1 MTERGW
7 MRTHTAPHAVA
18 GAASGES
25 APEVVVRLRSE
36 LQRRGMDLVY
46 CADGTAAREFLL
58 SRIPAGATVMNGG
71 STTLDQIGVLAALA
85 DGPYQYLRP
94 PLKAIDNSGERTR
107 ARWRATTADYFFG
120 GINAITESGEIL
132 NADGSGTRVA
142 AYAYGAGRV
151 FLVAGINKLVP
162 DLASA
167 FDRLRNTAAVGECRR
182 LDVNTPCAVTG
193 RCDNDAC
200 RGPDRQCGKIL
211 IIENEKIP
219 GRICVVMI
227 GAALGY

>member
-1 MTERGW
+1 MTA
-7 MRTHTAPHAVA
+7 RTVSHAA
-18 GAASGES
+18 GGSTVDSS
-25 APEVVVRLRSE
+25 APEVVARLGDE
-36 LQRRGMDLVY
+36 LRRRGIDLVY
-46 CADGTAAREFLL
+46 CADAAAACQFLL
-58 SRIPAGATVMNGG
+58 ARIPAGATVMNGG
-71 STTLDQIGVLAALA
+71 STTLERIGFLDALA
-85 DGPYQYLRP
+85 KGPHKYLRP
-94 PLKAIDNSGERTR
+94 PIKALDDPEERTR
-107 ARWRATTADYFFG
+107 ARRRATTADYFFG
-120 GINAITESGEIL
+120 GINAITERGEIL

-142 AYAYGAGRV
+142 AYAYSAGKV
-151 FLVAGINKLVP
+151 FLVAGINKIVP

-200 RGPDRQCGKIL
+200 RGPDRQCGKVL

-227 GAALGY
+227 GATLGY